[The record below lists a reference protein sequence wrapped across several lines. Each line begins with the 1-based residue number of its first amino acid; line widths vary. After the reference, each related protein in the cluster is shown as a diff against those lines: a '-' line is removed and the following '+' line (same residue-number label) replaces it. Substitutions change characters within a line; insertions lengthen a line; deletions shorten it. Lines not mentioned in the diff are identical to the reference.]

1 VTSIGS
7 NAFYS
12 CSNLTGISLSNNL
25 SQIQNGTFKNCTKLN
40 KDSTFNMPNSVTS
53 IGDFSFYGAT
63 FHGVNLSSNLQTIGD
78 EAFMQSDLTG
88 IDIPNGVIS
97 IGNDAFFICNDLTGT
112 VTIPETVTSIG
123 SQAFA
128 LCNKLSG
135 INCNIPL
142 TSINA
147 TAFYQTHANLVI
159 HARASDSTWTA
170 GTNLTIGGN
179 TSVDVIKDL

>member
-1 VTSIGS
+1 
-7 NAFYS
+7 
-12 CSNLTGISLSNNL
+12 
-25 SQIQNGTFKNCTKLN
+25 
-40 KDSTFNMPNSVTS
+40 
-53 IGDFSFYGAT
+53 
-63 FHGVNLSSNLQTIGD
+63 
-78 EAFMQSDLTG
+78 MQSDLTG

-128 LCNKLSG
+128 LCSKLSG

-147 TAFYQTHANLVI
+147 SAFYQTHANLVI